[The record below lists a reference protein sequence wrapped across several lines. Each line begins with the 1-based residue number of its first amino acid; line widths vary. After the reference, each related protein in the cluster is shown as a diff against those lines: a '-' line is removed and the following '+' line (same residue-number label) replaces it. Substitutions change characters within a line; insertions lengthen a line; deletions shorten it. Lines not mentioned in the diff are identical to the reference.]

1 LTSAL
6 RLCYLRSGMKGEKS
20 GQKSHREIV
29 RRRSRSLPHFLLLIL
44 VLGIIVPGFGQKTE
58 YPKKPI
64 VWIVPYQ
71 PGGGY
76 DTYSRA
82 IAKILPKYLPHPVKI
97 VVKNVAGAGGRQGA
111 ATLFRSKPDG
121 YTIGLLNLIGLF
133 SSEFVKKSNQYDA
146 DKFTYLVT
154 CSRGTPG
161 LYVSADSD
169 FNTIEDLQKQ
179 ERIRFASGGKGSST
193 WLWGMLTKGILDIP
207 VYMISGYLG
216 TSDYVTAVLRKDA
229 EALVLGF
236 SSAVIPYCLSGE
248 LKPVIIFSREPL
260 DWLPDAPLVAG
271 TPFEQLADLKNDRVI
286 AAPPGLPEEILGILE
301 KSLLEAMNDPDL
313 KAWSR
318 ETNNPFFIDD
328 AAGTLKSIQEM
339 WALLKKYEKFL
350 RD

>member
-1 LTSAL
+1 MKEEQ
-6 RLCYLRSGMKGEKS
+6 SGRGS
-20 GQKSHREIV
+20 RREIV
-29 RRRSRSLPHFLLLIL
+29 RWRSRSLPFCL
-44 VLGIIVPGFGQKTE
+44 VLVFVIGLNVPGFGQKNE

-82 IAKILPKYLPHPVKI
+82 IAKILPQYLPHNVKI

-121 YTIGLLNLIGLF
+121 YTIGLLNPIGLF

-146 DKFTYLVT
+146 DKFTYLAT

-161 LYVSADSD
+161 LYVSAHSD

-179 ERIRFASGGKGSST
+179 ERIRFASGGRGSST

-229 EALVLGF
+229 EALVVGF
-236 SSAVIPYCLSGE
+236 SSAVIPYCRAGE
-248 LKPVIIFSREPL
+248 LKPIIIFSREPL
-260 DWLPDAPLVAG
+260 NGLPEAPLAAG
-271 TPFEQLADLKNDRVI
+271 TPYEQLADLKNDRVL
-286 AAPPGLPEEILGILE
+286 AAPPDLPEEIAKILE

-328 AAGTLKSIQEM
+328 AAGTLKSIQDL

-350 RD
+350 KD

>member
-1 LTSAL
+1 MTAEQ
-6 RLCYLRSGMKGEKS
+6 SGRG
-20 GQKSHREIV
+20 I
-29 RRRSRSLPHFLLLIL
+29 RRKIDRYRSRSLPSLL
-44 VLGIIVPGFGQKTE
+44 VLVFVIGLIIPGFGQINE

-64 VWIVPYQ
+64 VCIVPYQ

-82 IAKILPKYLPHPVKI
+82 IAKILPQYLPHHVKI
-97 VVKNVAGAGGRQGA
+97 VIKNVAGAGGRQGA

-146 DKFTYLVT
+146 DKFTYLAT

-161 LYVSADSD
+161 LYVSAHSD
-169 FNTIEDLQKQ
+169 FKTIEDLQKQ
-179 ERIRFASGGKGSST
+179 ERIRFASGGRGSST

-236 SSAVIPYCLSGE
+236 SSAVIPYCRAGE
-248 LKPVIIFSREPL
+248 LKPIIIFSREPL
-260 DWLPDAPLVAG
+260 EWLPEAPLVAG
-271 TPFEQLADLKNDRVI
+271 TPYEQLADLKNDRVF
-286 AAPPGLPEEILGILE
+286 AAPPGLPEEILEILE

-328 AAGTLKSIQEM
+328 AAGTWKSIQEM
-339 WALLKKYEKFL
+339 RILLKKYEKFL
-350 RD
+350 KD